1 MFSVLDLFAGVGGTT
16 LGILAYLESIG
27 IDCEYIAVENDSEV
41 IEAREELFHVVGETY
56 THTIL
61 DDDAY
66 TFLNQPQYSSDKY
79 DFIWASPPCQSHSRC
94 NMYYNKK
101 NPDMRLWD
109 LIRKLQQQDTPFVVE
124 NVQPYYTP
132 PINPSIKI
140 GRHYFW
146 SNKPIIHFKVPERAK
161 DWGWMGIPD
170 WEKYHGIETRVTDH
184 IKDRM
189 KRRQVLRNMLHP
201 DISYNIIK
209 QILNPKQK
217 QLTLEEGI

>member
-1 MFSVLDLFAGVGGTT
+1 MFNVLDLFAGVGGTA
-16 LGILAYLESIG
+16 LGIQRFLNEQN
-27 IDCEYIAVENDSEV
+27 IDFYYTAVENDFEITWSHS
-41 IEAREELFHVVGETY
+41 L
-56 THTIL
+56 L
-61 DDDAY
+61 NPDDSIITQEDAWEY
-66 TFLNQPQYSSDKY
+66 PIFGH

-101 NPDMRLWD
+101 NPDMRLWE

-132 PINPSIKI
+132 PINPSLKI

-146 SNKPIIHFKVPERAK
+146 SNKPIISFKVPERAK

-170 WEKYHGIETRVTDH
+170 WEKYHGIESRVTDH

-217 QLTLEEGI
+217 QLEVA